1 MCCWVLFTAESRQQH
16 FTRQDLAVVYIFS
29 SQTMLMTSAA
39 ANTEFLHRENPASSS
54 TAATASLRLQVCTM
68 LGSEGLFA
76 GKHFLQ
82 NVIFLVE
89 ADKLLVGLVAWHL
102 KAVQRI

>member
-1 MCCWVLFTAESRQQH
+1 
-16 FTRQDLAVVYIFS
+16 
-29 SQTMLMTSAA
+29 
-39 ANTEFLHRENPASSS
+39 
-54 TAATASLRLQVCTM
+54 M

-102 KAVQRI
+102 KAVQHI